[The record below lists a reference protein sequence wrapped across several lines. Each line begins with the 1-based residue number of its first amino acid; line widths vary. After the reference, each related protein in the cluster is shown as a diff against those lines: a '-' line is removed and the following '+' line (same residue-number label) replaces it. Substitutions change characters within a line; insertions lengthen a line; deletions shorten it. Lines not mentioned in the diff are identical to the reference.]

1 MSLAWWNGSLVEP
14 AEIRLDPGDAGFLFG
29 DGLFETLRC
38 DDGTIRDAAAHLDR
52 LELGLRQLKIEL
64 SEGRK
69 DLEEALVAVAR
80 GAPRPTAR
88 LRLTVTRGAAGGPS
102 RLITAEEAQLPGE
115 EDYARGVAVRLLPQY
130 RIDSASPL
138 AGLKSTSYQAHR
150 LALAHARSQGAWEAL
165 LVNEAG
171 LLAEGSRSNVVL
183 VLRDGA
189 FTPPVASGCLPGT
202 VRRRLLEAGAV
213 AERPFAQEDLAAAQ
227 EILLLNSLIGVL
239 PVCRVNSTEVPLGPR
254 AARLRRLWEELTGP
268 GGLETSVVRPA

>member
-1 MSLAWWNGSLVEP
+1 MSLVWWNGSLVEP

-52 LELGLRQLKIEL
+52 LELGLRRLKIEL

-80 GAPRPTAR
+80 EAPRPTAR

-213 AERPFAQEDLAAAQ
+213 AERPFAQEDLAAAR

-268 GGLETSVVRPA
+268 GGLETSVVRSA